1 MERALPYT
9 VDTEGLLTEL
19 LEYMDDRT
27 DIVDSDLG
35 PSPNKEMNFATEI
48 RQVLFQIEKSKSNN
62 KCMHDWENADV
73 LRQCKKCGKT
83 GVRPEAAHSSQ
94 AFNFD
99 NEPPII

>member
-48 RQVLFQIEKSKSNN
+48 RQVLFQIETAKKDKQNN
-62 KCMHDWENADV
+62 
-73 LRQCKKCGKT
+73 
-83 GVRPEAAHSSQ
+83 SQ
-94 AFNFD
+94 ALQSL
-99 NEPPII
+99 EKAKQQLGI